1 MELQPEYIAPLNISH
16 SKSQPQLRNGYFSTR
31 TASNQR
37 LLSTLK
43 TQLRTAPPLTP
54 HSSRE
59 DMVDRRNSK
68 RSAFPNYLRA
78 FYPFHPGVPIS
89 SATVTLPL
97 DQGDLVLVHSVHTNG
112 WADGTLLDTG
122 ARGWLPTNYCEAYD
136 QQLMRPLLKALMDFW
151 DVIRAGSCATLHQ
164 FGNQDYMRG
173 IIAGVRFLLEKSECL
188 KREDDLVQK
197 LVGLR
202 RNRKALLSDLS
213 SLAKMAKNLRD
224 IANGAPLDDSLD
236 NVFDQMLLKAF
247 KIVTCGVR
255 FLDVWNEEV
264 GLSRVITEL
273 SPSDS
278 VPRMYDEPLTPPVD
292 SSFAGNAWASTQFST
307 PESSISSVS
316 RIDRRSRSNMSF
328 GSRAASQLSYHD
340 FNQRR
345 YSSVQAKR
353 ASVSHRISY
362 TGNSSTVRNPN
373 LASERLNAAIDDFLS
388 VLGSFIGLHLHS
400 RSSTELIITTQQAVQ
415 SCRVLLSVVEEVWEH
430 DLHRSEAL
438 EHAKDTMYERIT
450 ELVHAARDAFRPANG
465 SDDET
470 IFMPDEGKRL
480 VDAATVCV
488 RGAGDCVAKARQ
500 VLEQVGDFELEV
512 VGLGISTSE
521 ADKAD
526 TPAND
531 FGGVLV
537 KDAPKIE
544 PSSSDNGKLDTKER
558 AARLPPPP
566 LQIPSC
572 ALSTISLTPSLTT
585 DGGTTPSPSYVT
597 PTTVQTPTSTIDEPF
612 TAALSSFCDF
622 NGSMLPHGGPKENQ
636 DLTIYTHAIIRQE
649 DTQKEPNRG
658 ITSVESER
666 TYVNK
671 VVDSE
676 TATAIGGSTC
686 PTTPVDDSLPPPLP
700 LKDDAVSSQHGSVED
715 AEDSEECI
723 LEKTY
728 AHELMFKD
736 GQVIGGSLRALIEK
750 LTAHEST
757 PDAMFVSTF
766 YLTFRHFAS
775 PVEFAEALIDRY
787 DYIGDNPKAG
797 GPVRLRV
804 SNIFK
809 GWLEAHWRHD
819 CDDVALPCILSFA
832 RTKLMVSLPTAGK
845 RIIELVEKVSDLH
858 GPLVPR
864 LVSSMGKTNTSIAQY
879 VNPDQPLPA
888 PIISKSQMNLLKQ
901 WRNGG
906 QGISI
911 LDFDPM
917 ELARQMT
924 LKESRIFCS
933 ILPEE
938 LLGTEWMKKTGSLA
952 VNVRAMSTLST
963 DLANL
968 VADCILQLEEPKKRA
983 LVIKQWVKIASKCL
997 ELNNYDSLMAIICS
1011 LNSSTISRLKRTWEL
1026 VSQKTKHTLETL
1038 REIVDV
1044 SRNYAV
1050 LRSRIQNH
1058 VPPCLPF
1065 VGTYLTDLTFVDH
1078 GNQDTRTLT
1087 ADGGSIEVINFDKHM
1102 KTAKIISELQ
1112 RFQIPYRLTEVP
1124 ELQTWIQDQLVR
1136 VRSADEKGFQ
1146 KYYRRSL
1153 VLEPRERSTQ
1163 RNSPGDANGFSIFSR
1178 ESAKDKFDF
1187 LAWTQSTK
1195 TKTPVH

>member
-1 MELQPEYIAPLNISH
+1 MDEYIAPLNLSH
-16 SKSQPQLRNGYFSTR
+16 GKAPSQLRHGSFSTR
-31 TASNQR
+31 TISNQR
-37 LLSTLK
+37 LFSALK
-43 TQLRTAPPLTP
+43 TQLRMTPPLTP

-59 DMVDRRNSK
+59 DMVDRSNSE

-78 FYPFHPGVPIS
+78 FYPFHPGAPIS

-164 FGNQDYMRG
+164 FGNQDYMKG

-188 KREDDLVQK
+188 KREDELVQR

-247 KIVTCGVR
+247 RIVTRGVR
-255 FLDVWNEEV
+255 FMDVWNEEV
-264 GLSRVITEL
+264 GLSRVMEEMSPGGSIT
-273 SPSDS
+273 
-278 VPRMYDEPLTPPVD
+278 RMYDEPLTPPVD
-292 SSFAGNAWASTQFST
+292 SSFRISDSAWGST
-307 PESSISSVS
+307 PESSVS
-316 RIDRRSRSNMSF
+316 AASRVESRARSNRSF
-328 GSRAASQLSYHD
+328 GSRAPSQLSYND
-340 FNQRR
+340 SNQHRR
-345 YSSVQAKR
+345 SLIQAKR
-353 ASVSHRISY
+353 VSVSHRISY
-362 TGNSSTVRNPN
+362 TATSSTVRNPN
-373 LASERLNAAIDDFLS
+373 FASERLNAAIDDFLG

-400 RSSTELIITTQQAVQ
+400 RSSTELIVTTQQAVQ

-438 EHAKDTMYERIT
+438 EQAKDTMYERIT

-500 VLEQVGDFELEV
+500 VLEQVGDFEIENIEA
-512 VGLGISTSE
+512 VGLGIST
-521 ADKAD
+521 ADSDKSD
-526 TPAND
+526 SSPDD
-531 FGGVLV
+531 FGGAL
-537 KDAPKIE
+537 DTETPKIL
-544 PSSSDNGKLDTKER
+544 SANGDSHKSDTNER
-558 AARLPPPP
+558 STRLPPP

-572 ALSTISLTPSLTT
+572 SLSTSSLTPSLTT
-585 DGGTTPSPSYVT
+585 DGGTTPSPSFI
-597 PTTVQTPTSTIDEPF
+597 TTAIDTPTSTLDEPF
-612 TAALSSFCDF
+612 TAAFSSFTDLDDSLLGATDLGETQDPPIYIHAK
-622 NGSMLPHGGPKENQ
+622 NKEEKAESQ
-636 DLTIYTHAIIRQE
+636 GEGT
-649 DTQKEPNRG
+649 RG
-658 ITSVESER
+658 VTSVETER
-666 TYVNK
+666 TC
-671 VVDSE
+671 VDTIDDSQVTISSRPS
-676 TATAIGGSTC
+676 TA
-686 PTTPVDDSLPPPLP
+686 VDDSQPPPPP
-700 LKDDAVSSQHGSVED
+700 LKDDVASIHHSDGEQG
-715 AEDSEECI
+715 EDSEECI
-723 LEKTY
+723 LEKTF

-766 YLTFRHFAS
+766 YLTFRHFAT

-787 DYIGDNPKAG
+787 DYIGDNAKAG

-819 CDDVALPCILSFA
+819 CDDSALPCILSFA
-832 RTKLMVSLPTAGK
+832 RSKLMDTLPTAGQ
-845 RIIELVEKVSDLH
+845 RLIELVEEVSILT
-858 GPLVPR
+858 VPSCHDWFHQWARQILR
-864 LVSSMGKTNTSIAQY
+864 LLNIQTIT
-879 VNPDQPLPA
+879 
-888 PIISKSQMNLLKQ
+888 
-901 WRNGG
+901 
-906 QGISI
+906 I

-917 ELARQMT
+917 ELARQLT
-924 LKESRIFCS
+924 LKESSIFCA

-1026 VSQKTKHTLETL
+1026 VSQKTKNTLETL

-1050 LRSRIQNH
+1050 LRHRIQNH

-1087 ADGGSIEVINFDKHM
+1087 ADGGSIEVINYDKHM

-1136 VRSADEKGFQ
+1136 VRSAGEKGFQ
-1146 KYYRRSL
+1146 NYYRRSL
-1153 VLEPRERSTQ
+1153 ILEPRERSTQ
-1163 RNSPGDANGFSIFSR
+1163 RNSPGDANAFSIFSR
-1178 ESAKDKFDF
+1178 ENAKEKFDF
-1187 LAWTQSTK
+1187 LAWTQSAK
-1195 TKTPVH
+1195 TKAAAAAAAATS

>member
-1 MELQPEYIAPLNISH
+1 M
-16 SKSQPQLRNGYFSTR
+16 
-31 TASNQR
+31 QR
-37 LLSTLK
+37 
-43 TQLRTAPPLTP
+43 
-54 HSSRE
+54 
-59 DMVDRRNSK
+59 
-68 RSAFPNYLRA
+68 
-78 FYPFHPGVPIS
+78 
-89 SATVTLPL
+89 
-97 DQGDLVLVHSVHTNG
+97 
-112 WADGTLLDTG
+112 
-122 ARGWLPTNYCEAYD
+122 
-136 QQLMRPLLKALMDFW
+136 
-151 DVIRAGSCATLHQ
+151 
-164 FGNQDYMRG
+164 
-173 IIAGVRFLLEKSECL
+173 
-188 KREDDLVQK
+188 

-213 SLAKMAKNLRD
+213 SLAKMANSLRD
-224 IANGAPLDDSLD
+224 IANGGPLEDSLD
-236 NVFDQMLLKAF
+236 NIFDQMLLKAF
-247 KIVTCGVR
+247 RIVTRGVR

-264 GLSRVITEL
+264 GLSRVMEEL
-273 SPSDS
+273 NTNDTIPC
-278 VPRMYDEPLTPPVD
+278 MYDEPLTPPVE
-292 SSFAGNAWASTQFST
+292 SSFSVSSSTWGSTQSNT
-307 PESSISSVS
+307 PESSISAAS
-316 RIDRRSRSNMSF
+316 RIERRSRRKISF
-328 GSRAASQLSYHD
+328 DSRAASQLSYHD
-340 FNQRR
+340 QRR
-345 YSSVQAKR
+345 LSSIQTKR

-362 TGNSSTVRNPN
+362 TTNTSSVRNPN
-373 LASERLNAAIDDFLS
+373 LASERLNDAIDDFLG

-400 RSSTELIITTQQAVQ
+400 RSSTELIVTTQQAVQ
-415 SCRVLLSVVEEVWEH
+415 SCRVLLSVVEEVCEH

-438 EHAKDTMYERIT
+438 EDAKDTMYERIT

-465 SDDET
+465 NDDET

-488 RGAGDCVAKARQ
+488 RGAGDCIAKARQ
-500 VLEQVGDFELEV
+500 VLEQVGDFEIET
-512 VGLGISTSE
+512 VGLGISTPD
-521 ADKAD
+521 ADKAELSGD
-526 TPAND
+526 D
-531 FGGVLV
+531 FGGVLD
-537 KDAPKIE
+537 KDTPRAE
-544 PSSSDNGKLDTKER
+544 SCSGDESNVVATKER
-558 AARLPPPP
+558 STRQPPPP

-572 ALSTISLTPSLTT
+572 SLSTISLTPSLTT
-585 DGGTTPSPSYVT
+585 DGGTTPSPSFIT
-597 PTTVQTPTSTIDEPF
+597 ATTIQTPTSTLDEPF
-612 TAALSSFCDF
+612 SAIFSSFSESNDSLLAPID
-622 NGSMLPHGGPKENQ
+622 NKEAH
-636 DLTIYTHAIIRQE
+636 DLTMYAPAKVQE
-649 DTQKEPNRG
+649 MDETEVETPEEPSRG
-658 ITSVESER
+658 ATSVESER
-666 TYVNK
+666 TYVNTI
-671 VVDSE
+671 DGSE
-676 TATAIGGSTC
+676 TSTAMDEFSPPSSPG
-686 PTTPVDDSLPPPLP
+686 DSQPPPLP
-700 LKDDAVSSQHGSVED
+700 LKDDASSIQGSGCEE
-715 AEDSEECI
+715 AEENETCI

-757 PDAMFVSTF
+757 PDALFVSTF
-766 YLTFRHFAS
+766 YLTFRHFAT
-775 PVEFAEALIDRY
+775 PVEFAEALLDRF
-787 DYIGDNPKAG
+787 DYIGDNPKAS

-809 GWLEAHWRHD
+809 GWLEGHWRHD
-819 CDDVALPCILSFA
+819 CDDIALPCILNFA
-832 RTKLMVSLPTAGK
+832 RTKLMDALPTAAK
-845 RIIELVEKVSDLH
+845 RIVELVEKVVNLQ

-888 PIISKSQMNLLKQ
+888 PIISKSQLNLLKQ
-901 WRNGG
+901 WKNGG
-906 QGISI
+906 QSMSI

-917 ELARQMT
+917 ELARQFT

-997 ELNNYDSLMAIICS
+997 ELNNYDSLMAIVCS

-1026 VSQKTKHTLETL
+1026 VSQRTKNTLDTL

-1044 SRNYAV
+1044 SRNYAI

-1087 ADGGSIEVINFDKHM
+1087 ADGNSIEVINFDKHM

-1136 VRSADEKGFQ
+1136 VRSAGEKGFQ
-1146 KYYRRSL
+1146 NHYRRSL
-1153 VLEPRERSTQ
+1153 VLEPRERPTQ
-1163 RNSPGDANGFSIFSR
+1163 RPSPGDANSFSIFSR
-1178 ESAKDKFDF
+1178 ENAKDKFDF
-1187 LAWTQSTK
+1187 LAWTQGSK
-1195 TKTPVH
+1195 AKAAAA